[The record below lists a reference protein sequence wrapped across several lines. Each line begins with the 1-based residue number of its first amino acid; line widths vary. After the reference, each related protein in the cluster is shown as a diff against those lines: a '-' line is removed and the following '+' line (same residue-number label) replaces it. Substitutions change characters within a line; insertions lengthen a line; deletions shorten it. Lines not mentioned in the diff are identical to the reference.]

1 MNKLYLF
8 RIVLMLCIVVFCTS
22 CSTESASL
30 DMDRANISVKLFDA
44 PGDFE
49 KVYLIT
55 NEYGKENYTADAKTE
70 LIAVNSSQGLKELRD
85 EIRAVLKEKIKGME
99 VAVNFVSGT
108 GKEHMAFMSALLK
121 LGVGIRFM
129 ALTKDGVEEI

>member
-1 MNKLYLF
+1 MELVAYL
-8 RIVLMLCIVVFCTS
+8 
-22 CSTESASL
+22 STGKGTWGHVSRMVQ
-30 DMDRANISVKLFDA
+30 D
-44 PGDFE
+44 GDFE

-55 NEYGKENYTADAKTE
+55 NEYGKENYNADEKTE
-70 LIAVNSSQGLKELRD
+70 LIAVNSNQGLKELRD
-85 EIRAVLKEKIKGME
+85 EIRTVLKEKVKGSE

-108 GKEHMAFMSALLK
+108 GKEHMALMSALLK

>member
-1 MNKLYLF
+1 MELVAYL
-8 RIVLMLCIVVFCTS
+8 
-22 CSTESASL
+22 STGKGTWGHVSRMVQ
-30 DMDRANISVKLFDA
+30 D
-44 PGDFE
+44 GDFE

-55 NEYGKENYTADAKTE
+55 NEYGKENYNANEKTE

-85 EIRAVLKEKIKGME
+85 EIRTILKEKIKGSE
-99 VAVNFVSGT
+99 IAVNFVSGT
-108 GKEHMAFMSALLK
+108 GKEHMALMSALLK